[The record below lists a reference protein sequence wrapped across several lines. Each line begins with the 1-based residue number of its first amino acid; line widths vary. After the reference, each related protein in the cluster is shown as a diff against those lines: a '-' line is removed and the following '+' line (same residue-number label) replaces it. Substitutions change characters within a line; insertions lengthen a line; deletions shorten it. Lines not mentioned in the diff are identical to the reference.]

1 MFLPLGFRQLVVS
14 QTCLSVIWK
23 YIYIDRIL
31 KNYISLSDKKSNRS
45 HLEPIVSR
53 QKIFNILRFMSFIDH
68 REAPLIQFCFVLEI
82 YTKLDFFQNCLKCRI
97 LVEKEHQFLTLVAI
111 RHLLIYNSHFILVIS
126 RKNENAS
133 IWNIKRFCENIRD

>member
-1 MFLPLGFRQLVVS
+1 MRIAPLANPVTVSTKNYLSACFHFEATPFSTRRFLISFYIPEQRQLYEMKVGVFLPLGFRQMVVS

-53 QKIFNILRFMSFIDH
+53 QKIFNILRFMSFIDN

-82 YTKLDFFQNCLKCRI
+82 YKK
-97 LVEKEHQFLTLVAI
+97 
-111 RHLLIYNSHFILVIS
+111 
-126 RKNENAS
+126 
-133 IWNIKRFCENIRD
+133 